1 VVTSEVQRNF
11 TAANKAIMKIKVMN
25 TQLVQEAFDLF
36 VETMPLETMPLN
48 NETSFVWHDLYSK
61 ECKIFDLLGRMTDDE
76 KNEYRK
82 KVNLVA

>member
-1 VVTSEVQRNF
+1 
-11 TAANKAIMKIKVMN
+11 MN